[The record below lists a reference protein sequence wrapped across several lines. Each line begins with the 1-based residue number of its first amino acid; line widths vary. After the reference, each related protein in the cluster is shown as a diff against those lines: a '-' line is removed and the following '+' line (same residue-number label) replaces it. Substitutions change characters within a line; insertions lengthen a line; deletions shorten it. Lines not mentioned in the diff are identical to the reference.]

1 MGLEEKE
8 REEKYWAEFA
18 ETGHMPPLPESL
30 VDAKGEVYARTIL
43 RGSYNPLTRFL
54 IGEVLAKRGLLD
66 EQDVVAHVQALGWIK
81 PMIFS
86 KKRNYPRRNEM
97 SASFEDFASISANPK
112 VANLIGADIA
122 YQKAWEWVKRGKDIY
137 SRLGGQTLGGGVSA
151 YIHELSDLT
160 HSLVWP
166 RIAQD
171 ARLYSSILF
180 WLGKI
185 LGKLKG
191 NISGAENSVL
201 SVLKKVDPS
210 ALPEE
215 CYERKPREPK
225 PAKGKDYYP
234 STLEEL
240 AIGLYGIFK
249 AKSGLL
255 KDVTEQQKAWLL
267 WAVDFLMKVY
277 SRFED
282 EWGDFRIGKLLVWS
296 GDLERAKSYILPT
309 ARKKLLEFWVWA
321 LMADLF
327 PDKRTNCLARALT
340 CPADEKYTVRVRR
353 EAMDLGI
360 GIDDKKILEKLAEST
375 DELLLD
381 GITPIKGVYLKSFVL
396 EREGKRRPRVV
407 FVGEHGDSFRPVSP
421 IKIQFPKG
429 LDYGTPVWLYVDPE
443 NVQQILAVKLREDAS
458 AWDVLP
464 TKDAVYLR
472 SFKNKS
478 GGVSHVLADGQNE
491 FVVSVVMPTVTPG
504 CLVKLRMAPSGRQD
518 DKSPICVSANVI
530 VSAEEVLFSRLPS
543 IDATYYGV
551 SRSGMCQ
558 FTDGMREY
566 TARGDIVKPA
576 DMTPGAVYTL
586 RYTLRKVDDEIIY
599 NVWSV
604 SVSGQKSELIGSI
617 EGVLRMG
624 TGNCAPSFIE
634 NVFVPQDVIHDLKD
648 RDVDLTVPMHVDFVK
663 ISPQDKIDRF
673 GQHYKKK
680 RCNAISCEPLYGE
693 ELERYRCEHVVQ
705 KP

>member
-86 KKRNYPRRNEM
+86 KKKAYPRRAEM
-97 SASFEDFASISANPK
+97 AASFESMASTSANPK
-112 VANLIGADIA
+112 VVSLIGADIA
-122 YQKAWEWVKRGKDIY
+122 YQKAWEWVKRGKGVY
-137 SRLGGQTLGGGVSA
+137 SQIGGPALGVSVSA
-151 YIHELSDLT
+151 YIHELSELT
-160 HSLVWP
+160 HSLAWTK
-166 RIAQD
+166 ITQD
-171 ARLYSSILF
+171 TQLYSSILF

-185 LGKLKG
+185 LCKAKG
-191 NISGAENSVL
+191 NISGGENHVL
-201 SVLKKVDPS
+201 LILTKVDPS

-215 CYERKPREPK
+215 CYARKTREPK

-240 AIGLYGIFK
+240 AVGLYGIFK

-255 KDVTEQQKAWLL
+255 KDVTEQQKKWLL

-296 GDLERAKSYILPT
+296 GDSERAKSYILPT
-309 ARKKLLEFWVWA
+309 ARKKPFEFWVWP

-327 PDKRTNCLARALT
+327 PDKRVNCLARALT
-340 CPADEKYTVRVRR
+340 CPADEKYTVRVKR
-353 EAMDLGI
+353 EALDLGI
-360 GIDDKKILEKLAEST
+360 KIDDKKTLETLAEST

-381 GITPIKGVYLKSFVL
+381 GINPIKGVYLKSFVL
-396 EREGKRRPRVV
+396 ERDGKHIPRVV
-407 FVGEHGDSFRPVSP
+407 FVGEHGEPFRPVSP
-421 IKIQFPKG
+421 VQKRFPKG
-429 LDYGTPVWLYVDPE
+429 LDYGTPVWLYTDPE
-443 NVQQILAVKLREDAS
+443 NAQQILAVKLREDAS
-458 AWDVLP
+458 IWDVLP
-464 TKDAVYLR
+464 TKDAIYLH

-478 GGVSHVLADGQNE
+478 GGVSHVLAEGQNE
-491 FVVSVVMPTVTPG
+491 FVVPIVMPAVTPG

-518 DKSPICVSANVI
+518 DKSQICVSANVMA
-530 VSAEEVLFSRLPS
+530 SEEEVPFSRLPS
-543 IDATYYGV
+543 VDATYCGV
-551 SRSGMCQ
+551 TRSGLCQ
-558 FTDGMREY
+558 FTDGTREY
-566 TARGDIVKPA
+566 TAKGDAVKTT
-576 DMTPGAVYTL
+576 DMTLGAVYTL
-586 RYTLRKVDDEIIY
+586 RYTCRDVKGETIY

-604 SVSGQKSELIGSI
+604 LASEQKSDLIGSS
-617 EGVLRMG
+617 EGVLRLG
-624 TGNCAPSFIE
+624 AGDGAPSFVE
-634 NVFVPQDVIHDLKD
+634 NVFVPQEIVCKLKD
-648 RDVDLTVPMHVDFVK
+648 RGIDLTIPMHVVFVR
-663 ISPQDKIDRF
+663 ISPQDKTDRF

-680 RCNAISCEPLYGE
+680 RFNAISCEPLYGE
-693 ELERYRCEHVVQ
+693 ELERYRCEHTV
-705 KP
+705 